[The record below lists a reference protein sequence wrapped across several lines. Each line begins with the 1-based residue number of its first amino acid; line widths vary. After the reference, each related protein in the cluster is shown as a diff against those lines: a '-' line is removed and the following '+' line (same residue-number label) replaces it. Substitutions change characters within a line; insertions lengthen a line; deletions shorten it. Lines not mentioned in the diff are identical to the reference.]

1 MQIKLA
7 KTAGFCFG
15 VNRAVDRLYQMVKS
29 GESVCTLGPII
40 HNPQVI
46 DDLKSKGVVIANSID
61 EIPQNTKLVLRTHGV
76 EKQVIDELKARGYE
90 YWDAA
95 CPFVKKIHKIVTDN
109 SDENSVVLIAG
120 DANHPEV
127 QGIKSYCKGEVIV
140 FKNLEELEKSELNC
154 EKRIIVVAQTTF
166 NTVEWEKCLKKLKK
180 DCTSALIFDTI
191 CNATNERQDEA
202 INLAKECD
210 AMIIVGGRQSSN
222 TVKLKAV
229 CENCCP
235 TYLIET
241 ADELKNISFTGCRK
255 VGVTAGASTPAAII
269 KEVLSTMSENVNANP
284 IENAEE
290 VAKASAE
297 DLDFMEALEES
308 LNNMSTEQ
316 KVVGVVTGI
325 SPSEIQVD
333 IGRKQTG
340 YVPVDEYS
348 ADPTADP
355 MQELKIGDEIKLIIM
370 KTNDQ
375 EGTVMLS
382 KKRYDAQGAW
392 DKIEA
397 AKENDEVVS
406 GTVSDVVKGGVI
418 VIVNGVR
425 VFVPASLAT
434 ASRGDSLDEL
444 LKTKV
449 DLKIIEVKSERG
461 RKKAIGSIKAV
472 IREARKAAEEAF
484 WAQAEEGQVYH
495 GVVKSLTNYGAFVD
509 IGGVDGMVHISEMS
523 WKRIKHPS
531 EVLAVGQEIEVYIK
545 SLDKE
550 NKKISL
556 GYKKAE
562 DNPWEILR
570 RDYPVDTVIDS
581 EIVGLTSF
589 GAFATVIPGIDGL
602 IHISQIAD
610 QRIGKPADVL
620 KIGEKVKCKIT
631 AIDFDKSRV
640 SLSIR
645 ALLPKE
651 DEVIEELADA
661 PAEEAAEETAVE
673 APAEEAAVEEAPAE
687 E

>member
-7 KTAGFCFG
+7 KSAGFCFG
-15 VNRAVDRLYQMVKS
+15 VNRAVDRLYSMVKN
-29 GESVCTLGPII
+29 GERVCTLGPII

-46 DDLKSKGVVIANSID
+46 EDLKSKGVVIADTLND
-61 EIPQNTKLVLRTHGV
+61 IPPDTKLVLRTHGV
-76 EKQVIDELKARGYE
+76 EKQVIEELKKRGYE

-95 CPFVKKIHKIVTDN
+95 CPFVRKIHKIVTDN
-109 SDENSVVLIAG
+109 SDENTVVLIAG
-120 DANHPEV
+120 DADHPEV

-140 FKNLEELEKSELNC
+140 FKNLEELEKAGINC

-166 NTVEWEKCLKKLKK
+166 NTLEWEKCLKKLKK
-180 DCTSALIFDTI
+180 DYTKALIFDTI
-191 CNATNERQDEA
+191 CNATDERQEEA
-202 INLAKECD
+202 IKLAEECD

-241 ADELKNISFTGCRK
+241 AQELKNISLAGCRK

-673 APAEEAAVEEAPAE
+673 APAEDAAVEEAPAE

>member
-1 MQIKLA
+1 MEIKLA

-15 VNRAVDRLYQMVKS
+15 VNRAVDMLYKMVED
-29 GESVCTLGPII
+29 GERVCTLGPII

-46 DDLKSKGVVIANSID
+46 DDLADKGVVIIGS
-61 EIPQNTKLVLRTHGV
+61 EKEVPEGTKVVIRTHGV
-76 EKQVIDELKARGYE
+76 EKQVIDSLKSSGIDYC
-90 YWDAA
+90 DAT
-95 CPFVKKIHKIVTDN
+95 CPFVRKIHKIITDN
-109 SDENSVVLIAG
+109 SDENTLVLIAG

-127 QGIKSYCKGEVIV
+127 QGIRSYCKGDSIV
-140 FKNLEELEKSELNC
+140 FKNSDELAKAAQEHPEFVEKE
-154 EKRIIVVAQTTF
+154 IIVVWQTTF
-166 NTVEWEKCLKKLKK
+166 NTVEYEKCLKNIKK
-180 DCTSALIFDTI
+180 HYTNAKIFDTI
-191 CNATNERQDEA
+191 CSATNERQEEA
-202 INLAKECD
+202 MRLASDCD

-222 TVKLKAV
+222 TAKLKAV

-241 ADELKNISFTGCRK
+241 AKELSEIDLSGCDK

-269 KEVLSTMSENVNANP
+269 KEVLSTMSENTNANV
-284 IENAEE
+284 IETAEE
-290 VAKASAE
+290 VAMTSKVE
-297 DLDFMEALEES
+297 DMDFETLLNES
-308 LNNMSTEQ
+308 LDNMSTDQ
-316 KVVGVVTGI
+316 KVLGIVTGI

-340 YVPVDEYS
+340 YVPADEYS

-355 MQELKIGDEIKLIIM
+355 MKELKIGDEINLIIM

-375 EGTVMLS
+375 EGTIMLS

-397 AKENDEVVS
+397 AKENDEVVT
-406 GTVSDVVKGGVI
+406 GTVTDVIKGGVI

-449 DLKIIEVKSERG
+449 DLKIIEVKAERG
-461 RKKAIGSIKAV
+461 RKKAVGSIKAV
-472 IREARKAAEEAF
+472 LREARKAAEEAF
-484 WAQAEEGQVYH
+484 WAQAEEGQTYQ
-495 GVVKSLTNYGAFVD
+495 GTVKSLTNYGAFVD
-509 IGGVDGMVHISEMS
+509 IGGVDGMVHISELS

-531 EVLAVGQEIEVYIK
+531 DVLAIGQEIEVFVK

-570 RDYPVDTVIDS
+570 RDYPVDTVIES
-581 EIVGLTSF
+581 EIVGMTTF

-610 QRIGKPADVL
+610 QHISKPQDVL
-620 KIGEKVKCKIT
+620 KIGEKVTCKIT

-645 ALLPKE
+645 ALLAPKAE
-651 DEVIEELADA
+651 EEAVEEV
-661 PAEEAAEETAVE
+661 AEEAAE
-673 APAEEAAVEEAPAE
+673 AAVEE
-687 E
+687 

>member
-1 MQIKLA
+1 MEIKLA

-15 VNRAVDRLYQMVKS
+15 VNRAVDMLYKMVEN
-29 GESVCTLGPII
+29 GEKVCTLGPII

-46 DDLKSKGVVIANSID
+46 GDLADKGVVIID
-61 EIPQNTKLVLRTHGV
+61 SEKDVPENTKVVIRTHGV
-76 EKQVIDELKARGYE
+76 EKQVVDSLKQRNVDFC
-90 YWDAA
+90 DAT
-95 CPFVKKIHKIVTDN
+95 CPFVRKIHKIITDN
-109 SDENSVVLIAG
+109 SDENTLVFIAG
-120 DANHPEV
+120 DENHPEV
-127 QGIKSYCKGEVIV
+127 QGIRSYCKGESVV
-140 FKNLEELEKSELNC
+140 FKNSDELEKEV
-154 EKRIIVVAQTTF
+154 EKHPEYAKKAIIVVWQTTF
-166 NTVEWEKCLKKLKK
+166 NTVEYEKCLKKIKK
-180 DCTSALIFDTI
+180 HYTNAKIFDTI
-191 CNATNERQDEA
+191 CSATNERQEEA
-202 INLAKECD
+202 MRLAKTCD

-222 TVKLKAV
+222 TAKLKAV

-241 ADELKNISFTGCRK
+241 AKELSEVDLSGYKR

-269 KEVLSTMSENVNANP
+269 KEVLSTMSENTNANV
-284 IENAEE
+284 IETAEE
-290 VAKASAE
+290 VAMTSNAE
-297 DLDFMEALEES
+297 DMSFMEALEES
-308 LNNMSTEQ
+308 LKNMSTDQ
-316 KVVGVVTGI
+316 KVLGIVTGI

-340 YVPVDEYS
+340 YVPADEYS

-355 MQELKIGDEIKLIIM
+355 MKELKIGDEINLIIM

-375 EGTVMLS
+375 EGTIMLS

-406 GTVSDVVKGGVI
+406 GTVTDVIKGGVI

-434 ASRGDSLDEL
+434 ASRGDSLDDL

-449 DLKIIEVKSERG
+449 ELKIIEVKAERG
-461 RKKAIGSIKAV
+461 RKKAVGSIKAV
-472 IREARKAAEEAF
+472 LKEVRKAKEEAF
-484 WAQAEEGQVYH
+484 WAQAEEGQVYQ
-495 GVVKSLTNYGAFVD
+495 GTVKSLTNYGAFVD
-509 IGGVDGMVHISEMS
+509 IGGVDGMVHISELS

-531 EVLAVGQEIEVYIK
+531 DVLAIGQEIEVFVK

-570 RDYPVDTVIDS
+570 RDYPVDTVIES
-581 EIVGLTSF
+581 EIVGMTTF

-610 QRIGKPADVL
+610 QHISKPQDVL
-620 KIGEKVKCKIT
+620 KIGEKVTCKIT

-645 ALLPKE
+645 ALLAPKAE
-651 DEVIEELADA
+651 EVAEEAVEEV
-661 PAEEAAEETAVE
+661 AEEAAE
-673 APAEEAAVEEAPAE
+673 APVEE
-687 E
+687 

>member
-1 MQIKLA
+1 MEIKVA

-15 VNRAVDRLYQMVKS
+15 VNRAVDMLYKMIDR
-29 GESVCTLGPII
+29 GEKVCTLGPII

-46 DDLKSKGVVIANSID
+46 EDLRKRGVAIIDTPDD
-61 EIPQNTKLVLRTHGV
+61 IPSGSKLVIRTHGV
-76 EKQVIDELKARGYE
+76 EKQTMEKLDEIEADYC
-90 YWDAA
+90 DAT
-95 CPFVKKIHKIVTDN
+95 CPFVKKIHRIVTEN
-109 SDENSVVLIAG
+109 SDENTIVLIAG
-120 DANHPEV
+120 DAHHPEV
-127 QGIKSYCKGEVIV
+127 QGIRSYCRGESVV
-140 FKNLEELEKSELNC
+140 FKNEEELDAIIKKLQNFDKKS
-154 EKRIIVVAQTTF
+154 IIVVSQTTF
-166 NTVEWEKCLKKLKK
+166 NTVEWENCLKKIKK
-180 DCTSALIFDTI
+180 HYTNALIFDTI
-191 CNATNERQDEA
+191 CNATNERQEEA
-202 INLAKECD
+202 MELAKSCD

-222 TVKLKAV
+222 TAKLKAV

-241 ADELKNISFTGCRK
+241 ADELLGIDLSGCKR

-269 KEVLSTMSENVNANP
+269 KEVLSTMSENANENENV
-284 IENAEE
+284 IETAEE
-290 VAKASAE
+290 VAKTSNAE
-297 DLDFMEALEES
+297 DMDFMEALEES
-308 LNNMSTEQ
+308 LKNMSTEQ
-316 KVVGVVTGI
+316 KVRGIVTGI

-355 MQELKIGDEIKLIIM
+355 MKELKVGDEINLMIM

-375 EGTVMLS
+375 EGTIMLS

-397 AKENDEVVS
+397 AKDNADTVS
-406 GTVSDVVKGGVI
+406 GTVTDVIKGGII
-418 VIVNGVR
+418 VVVNGIR

-434 ASRGDSLDEL
+434 ASRGDSLDDL

-461 RKKAIGSIKAV
+461 RKKAVGSIRAV
-472 IREARKAAEEAF
+472 LKDQRKAAEEAF
-484 WAQAEEGQVYH
+484 WAQAEEGQVYQ
-495 GVVKSLTNYGAFVD
+495 GKVKSMTNYGAFVD
-509 IGGVDGMVHISEMS
+509 IGGVDGMVHISELS

-531 EVLAVGQEIEVYIK
+531 DVLAIGQEIEVYIK

-581 EIVGLTSF
+581 EIVGMTTF

-602 IHISQIAD
+602 IHISQIANKH
-610 QRIGKPADVL
+610 ITKPQDVL
-620 KIGEKVKCKIT
+620 KIGEKVKVKIT
-631 AIDFDKSRV
+631 AIDFDKNRV

-645 ALLPKE
+645 ALLDDADENAEEAAPAE
-651 DEVIEELADA
+651 DAA
-661 PAEEAAEETAVE
+661 PAEEAAPTEE
-673 APAEEAAVEEAPAE
+673 
-687 E
+687 

>member
-61 EIPQNTKLVLRTHGV
+61 EIPQNTNLVLRTHGV

-109 SDENSVVLIAG
+109 SDENSIVLIAG

-140 FKNLEELEKSELNC
+140 FKNLDELEKSELNC
-154 EKRIIVVAQTTF
+154 KKRIIVVAQTTF

-316 KVVGVVTGI
+316 EVVGVVTGI

-340 YVPVDEYS
+340 YVPADEYS

-355 MQELKIGDEIKLIIM
+355 MKELKIGDEIKLIIM

-397 AKENDEVVS
+397 AKENDEVVT
-406 GTVSDVVKGGVI
+406 GTVTDVVKGGVI
-418 VIVNGVR
+418 VVVSGVR

-531 EVLAVGQEIEVYIK
+531 EVLAIGQEIEVYIK

-581 EIVGLTSF
+581 EIVGLTTF

-610 QRIGKPADVL
+610 QRIGKPSDVL
-620 KIGEKVKCKIT
+620 QIGEKVKCKIT

-645 ALLPKE
+645 ALLPKA
-651 DEVIEELADA
+651 DEADEEATEEA
-661 PAEEAAEETAVE
+661 PVEEAAEE
-673 APAEEAAVEEAPAE
+673 APAVEEAAE
-687 E
+687 APVEE

>member
-1 MQIKLA
+1 MEIKLA

-15 VNRAVDRLYQMVKS
+15 VNRAVDMLYKMVEN
-29 GESVCTLGPII
+29 GEKVCTLGPII

-46 DDLKSKGVVIANSID
+46 SDLESKGVKIVSD
-61 EIPQNTKLVLRTHGV
+61 ENDVPQDTKLVIRTHGV
-76 EKQVIDELKARGYE
+76 EKKVIDKLNEKNVDFC
-90 YWDAA
+90 DAT
-95 CPFVKKIHKIVTDN
+95 CPFVRKIHKIIT
-109 SDENSVVLIAG
+109 ENSNENTLVLIAG
-120 DANHPEV
+120 DENHPEV
-127 QGIKSYCKGEVIV
+127 QGIRSYCKGESIV
-140 FKNLEELEKSELNC
+140 FRNSDDLEKIAENSEKYF
-154 EKRIIVVAQTTF
+154 EKEIIVVWQTTF
-166 NTVEWEKCLKKLKK
+166 NTVEYEKCLKKIKK
-180 DCTSALIFDTI
+180 HYTNARIFDTI
-191 CNATNERQDEA
+191 CSATNERQEEA
-202 INLAKECD
+202 MRLAQTCD

-222 TVKLKAV
+222 TAKLKAV

-241 ADELKNISFTGCRK
+241 AEELPSIDLSGCRK

-269 KEVLSTMSENVNANP
+269 KEVLSTMSENTNA
-284 IENAEE
+284 IEKVIETAEE
-290 VAKASAE
+290 VATTSNAE
-297 DLDFMEALEES
+297 DMSFMEALEES
-308 LNNMSTEQ
+308 LKNMSTDQ
-316 KVVGVVTGI
+316 KVRGIVTGI

-355 MQELKIGDEIKLIIM
+355 MKELKIGDEIGLIIM

-375 EGTVMLS
+375 EGTIMLS

-392 DKIEA
+392 DKVEA
-397 AKENDEVVS
+397 AKENDEVLT
-406 GTVSDVVKGGVI
+406 GTVTDVIKGGVI
-418 VIVNGVR
+418 VVTNGVR

-434 ASRGDSLDEL
+434 ASRGDSLDDL

-449 DLKIIEVKSERG
+449 DLKIIEVKAERG
-461 RKKAIGSIKAV
+461 RKKAVGSIKAV
-472 IREARKAAEEAF
+472 LREARKAAEEAF
-484 WAQAEEGQVYH
+484 WAQAEEGQVYQ
-495 GVVKSLTNYGAFVD
+495 GTVKSLTNYGAFVD
-509 IGGVDGMVHISEMS
+509 IGGVDGMVHISELS

-531 EVLAVGQEIEVYIK
+531 DVLAIGQEIEVFVK
-545 SLDKE
+545 ALDKE

-570 RDYPVDTVIDS
+570 RDYPVDTVIES
-581 EIVGLTSF
+581 EIVGMTTF

-610 QRIGKPADVL
+610 QHISKPQDVL
-620 KIGEKVKCKIT
+620 KVGEKVTCKIT
-631 AIDFDKSRV
+631 AIDFEKSRV

-645 ALLPKE
+645 ALLAPKA
-651 DEVIEELADA
+651 EEEAV
-661 PAEEAAEETAVE
+661 AEEAPEAAE
-673 APAEEAAVEEAPAE
+673 AVEEAPVE

>member
-1 MQIKLA
+1 MEIKLA

-15 VNRAVDRLYQMVKS
+15 VNRAVDRLYEIVKS
-29 GESVCTLGPII
+29 GEKVCTLGPII

-46 DDLKSKGVVIANSID
+46 EDLKSKGVVIADSID
-61 EIPQNTKLVLRTHGV
+61 DIPKDTKLVLRTHGV
-76 EKQVIDELKARGYE
+76 EKSVIDKLKEKGYE

-109 SDENSVVLIAG
+109 SDGDTVVLIAG
-120 DANHPEV
+120 DENHPEV
-127 QGIKSYCKGEVIV
+127 QGIRSYCKGDVVV
-140 FKNLEELEKSELNC
+140 FKNLEELEKAQINC

-180 DCTSALIFDTI
+180 DYTKALIFDTI
-191 CNATNERQDEA
+191 CNATNERQEEA
-202 INLAKECD
+202 IKIAEECD

-222 TVKLKAV
+222 TEKLKAV

-241 ADELKNISFTGCRK
+241 ADELKNISFEGCRK

-290 VAKASAE
+290 VANTSAE

-340 YVPVDEYS
+340 YVPADEYS

-355 MQELKIGDEIKLIIM
+355 MKELKIGDEIKLIIV

-406 GTVSDVVKGGVI
+406 GTVTDVVKGGVI
-418 VIVNGVR
+418 VVVNGVR

-472 IREARKAAEEAF
+472 IREARKEAF

-581 EIVGLTSF
+581 EIVGLTTF

-620 KIGEKVKCKIT
+620 KVGEKVKCKIT
-631 AIDFDKSRV
+631 NIDFEKSRV

-645 ALLPKE
+645 ALLPKAE
-651 DEVIEELADA
+651 D
-661 PAEEAAEETAVE
+661 AEE
-673 APAEEAAVEEAPAE
+673 APAEEAVEEAPVEEAPAAE
-687 E
+687 EAPVEE

>member
-1 MQIKLA
+1 MEIKLA

-15 VNRAVDRLYQMVKS
+15 VNRAVDMLYKMVEN
-29 GESVCTLGPII
+29 GEKVCTLGPII

-46 DDLKSKGVVIANSID
+46 DDLAGKGVSII
-61 EIPQNTKLVLRTHGV
+61 ENENNVPENTKVVIRTHGV
-76 EKQVIDELKARGYE
+76 EKQVVDTLRKNNVDYC
-90 YWDAA
+90 DAT
-95 CPFVKKIHKIVTDN
+95 CPFVRKIHKIITEN
-109 SDENSVVLIAG
+109 SDENTLVMIAG
-120 DANHPEV
+120 DENHPEV
-127 QGIKSYCKGEVIV
+127 QGIRSYCKGESIV
-140 FKNLEELEKSELNC
+140 FKNCEDLEKITENFEKYSEKTIL
-154 EKRIIVVAQTTF
+154 VVWQTTF
-166 NTVEWEKCLKKLKK
+166 NTVEHEKCLKKIKK
-180 DCTSALIFDTI
+180 HYTNANIFDTI
-191 CNATNERQDEA
+191 CSATNERQEEA
-202 INLAKECD
+202 MRLAQTCD

-222 TVKLKAV
+222 TAKLKAV

-241 ADELKNISFTGCRK
+241 AKELSLIDLSSYEKI
-255 VGVTAGASTPAAII
+255 GVTAGASTPAAII
-269 KEVLSTMSENVNANP
+269 KEVLSTMSENTNA
-284 IENAEE
+284 IENVIETAEE
-290 VAKASAE
+290 VAVTSNAE
-297 DLDFMEALEES
+297 DMSFMEALEES
-308 LNNMSTEQ
+308 LKNMSTDQ
-316 KVVGVVTGI
+316 KVRGIVTGI

-340 YVPVDEYS
+340 YVPADEYS

-355 MQELKIGDEIKLIIM
+355 MKELKIGDELGLIIM

-375 EGTVMLS
+375 EGTIMLS

-397 AKENDEVVS
+397 AKENDEVLS
-406 GTVSDVVKGGVI
+406 GTVTDVIKGGVI
-418 VIVNGVR
+418 VVTNGVR

-434 ASRGDSLDEL
+434 ASRGDSLDDL

-449 DLKIIEVKSERG
+449 DLKIIEVKAERG
-461 RKKAIGSIKAV
+461 RKKAVGSIKAV
-472 IREARKAAEEAF
+472 LREARKAKEEAF
-484 WAQAEEGQVYH
+484 WAQAEEGQVYQ
-495 GVVKSLTNYGAFVD
+495 GTVKSLTNYGAFVD
-509 IGGVDGMVHISEMS
+509 IGGVDGMVHISELS

-531 EVLAVGQEIEVYIK
+531 DVLAVGQEIEVFVK

-570 RDYPVDTVIDS
+570 RDYPVDTVIES
-581 EIVGLTSF
+581 EIVGMTTF

-610 QRIGKPADVL
+610 QHISKPQDVL
-620 KIGEKVKCKIT
+620 KVGEKVTCKIT
-631 AIDFDKSRV
+631 AIDFEKSRV

-645 ALLPKE
+645 ALLAPKAE
-651 DEVIEELADA
+651 EEV
-661 PAEEAAEETAVE
+661 AEEAAE
-673 APAEEAAVEEAPAE
+673 AVEEATEAPVE